1 MHAIIDGGIP
11 PGEDLW
17 NFKEKAWRPRPHF
30 AQNEATLEQFH
41 LRPGSGP
48 CANSGR
54 SRAPPSVRGVPC
66 ARMEGKDEHKD
77 EGEAPLDAEVD
88 EEPAIIDWPAALEQ
102 VIGCSPPLAR
112 ARG

>member
-1 MHAIIDGGIP
+1 MPAAAFCAKWGDARAVSP
-11 PGEDLW
+11 QDRDL
-17 NFKEKAWRPRPHF
+17 ARAR
-30 AQNEATLEQFH
+30 
-41 LRPGSGP
+41 
-48 CANSGR
+48 SGR

-112 ARG
+112 AHG

>member
-1 MHAIIDGGIP
+1 MRRRSSSFTSGQVG
-11 PGEDLW
+11 
-17 NFKEKAWRPRPHF
+17 
-30 AQNEATLEQFH
+30 TLA
-41 LRPGSGP
+41 PKV
-48 CANSGR
+48 AR
-54 SRAPPSVRGVPC
+54 SHAPPSVRGVPC